1 MRKRLAAR
9 IPRQIPSS
17 IVIGLR
23 ATLFATSGTIGLFV
37 GCFLSG
43 PREEKTMRTL
53 ITASALTLAV
63 FATPA
68 LAQTG
73 SGQFCL
79 KGPAGMAQCAY
90 QTMAQC
96 EKARSSGSSS
106 QCVDRSQ
113 VQGTVGSGTSS
124 PGGSASPPAAGSNR
138 SSSPQR

>member
-1 MRKRLAAR
+1 
-9 IPRQIPSS
+9 
-17 IVIGLR
+17 
-23 ATLFATSGTIGLFV
+23 
-37 GCFLSG
+37 
-43 PREEKTMRTL
+43 MRTL

-79 KGPAGMAQCAY
+79 KSPAGMAQCSY

-96 EKARSSGSSS
+96 EEARSSGSSS

-113 VQGTVGSGTSS
+113 IPGTVGSGAPA
-124 PGGSASPPAAGSNR
+124 PGGSAAPPPSGSPPT
-138 SSSPQR
+138 QR